1 MSKKTETYQ
10 GLVLS
15 RFCTQLSILIRS
27 GVPLYEGLEAM
38 AEDGENDG
46 EKQCLLSMAEQL
58 RLGEPLSASLA
69 KSGAF
74 PEYVIHMTRLGETTG
89 NLDVCMES
97 LASHYEQEY
106 YLSEN
111 LRKAVTYPA
120 MMVVM
125 LLIILFVLFSK
136 VMPVFT
142 GVYESLGTSIPDA
155 AQAAMEFGS
164 IFSGAALILAAA
176 AAVVMAF
183 AAVSGRFGRQP
194 AFVQAIY
201 KSFQNHFSVAKAA
214 SLRRLCSAVS
224 LSMKSGLRTEEG
236 IDIAAGLVQSESLA
250 KKLQAVR
257 EDVASGSDFYEAVK
271 KTDIFT
277 GFDLQMLRTGSRAGQ
292 LDTVLDSL
300 AGDYAQKS
308 QDSIE
313 KMISMLEP
321 AVVAVLAV
329 AVGLVLLAVMLP
341 LAGILSTI
349 GV

>member
-1 MSKKTETYQ
+1 M
-10 GLVLS
+10 
-15 RFCTQLSILIRS
+15 
-27 GVPLYEGLEAM
+27 
-38 AEDGENDG
+38 
-46 EKQCLLSMAEQL
+46 
-58 RLGEPLSASLA
+58 
-69 KSGAF
+69 
-74 PEYVIHMTRLGETTG
+74 
-89 NLDVCMES
+89 
-97 LASHYEQEY
+97 
-106 YLSEN
+106 
-111 LRKAVTYPA
+111 
-120 MMVVM
+120 
-125 LLIILFVLFSK
+125 
-136 VMPVFT
+136 
-142 GVYESLGTSIPDA
+142 
-155 AQAAMEFGS
+155 
-164 IFSGAALILAAA
+164 
-176 AAVVMAF
+176 
-183 AAVSGRFGRQP
+183 
-194 AFVQAIY
+194 
-201 KSFQNHFSVAKAA
+201 AKAA